1 MTRSSNL
8 EALCRLLVSSCIF
21 NLHLCVLL
29 PPEVAPVL
37 QGLGQLVSIIHH
49 WSCVLALKD
58 LEEQHVAIWKCNLQ
72 WWWWC
77 TWKSTWN
84 PATWLC
90 RWKWDSSGLVLDLT
104 GMIIHSFEGN
114 QWKSYQQNSDS
125 HKKCS
130 ESAILKTE
138 NRRRLKSFPT
148 RCPKAI
154 RLSLTLQTEKCL
166 LLLERGVAF
175 LLLLQAPQ
183 EAYRTTSKVECHF
196 CWSMNFCCSYSVE
209 FLWESLNIF
218 KHFKFFVPSNFWGIQ
233 FTRDIASCTAV
244 PLLCRDWSSSALARL
259 GDPSRRLDQPRFA
272 DKIAGWIVCVLYWW
286 NTLPI

>member
-1 MTRSSNL
+1 MEMQL
-8 EALCRLLVSSCIF
+8 E
-21 NLHLCVLL
+21 
-29 PPEVAPVL
+29 
-37 QGLGQLVSIIHH
+37 
-49 WSCVLALKD
+49 
-58 LEEQHVAIWKCNLQ
+58 

-154 RLSLTLQTEKCL
+154 RLSSRSKRKNACCFWNAASRSCFSCKL
-166 LLLERGVAF
+166 LKRHINNLESGMPFLLVYE
-175 LLLLQAPQ
+175 LLLQLFSGIPL
-183 EAYRTTSKVECHF
+183 R
-196 CWSMNFCCSYSVE
+196 
-209 FLWESLNIF
+209 IF
-218 KHFKFFVPSNFWGIQ
+218 KH
-233 FTRDIASCTAV
+233 
-244 PLLCRDWSSSALARL
+244 L
-259 GDPSRRLDQPRFA
+259 
-272 DKIAGWIVCVLYWW
+272 
-286 NTLPI
+286 